1 LRDRGVY
8 LLLVSVPRRLGAA
21 CGALGRLEFEAGL
34 YAYVGRARRG
44 LASRLA
50 RHHRREK
57 RLRWH
62 IDYLLQAV
70 GPGCVSSLSLPAAGL
85 PECRLARMVL
95 QRARGFVPR
104 FGCSDCRCPSH
115 LFYLEARPQ
124 WRTTAKLPTRG
135 ETRRWKSA

>member
-1 LRDRGVY
+1 MRDSGVY
-8 LLLVSVPRRLGAA
+8 LLLVNVPRRLRAA
-21 CGALGRLEFEAGL
+21 CGSLGRLDFEAGL

-70 GPGCVSSLSLPAAGL
+70 GPGRVSSLSLAARGL
-85 PECRLARMVL
+85 PECRLAKLVR
-95 QRARGFVPR
+95 QQAEGWVPR
-104 FGCSDCRCPSH
+104 FGSSDCRCPSH
-115 LFYLEARPQ
+115 LLYLGSSPQ
-124 WRTTAKLPTRG
+124 WRGTEKLATFG